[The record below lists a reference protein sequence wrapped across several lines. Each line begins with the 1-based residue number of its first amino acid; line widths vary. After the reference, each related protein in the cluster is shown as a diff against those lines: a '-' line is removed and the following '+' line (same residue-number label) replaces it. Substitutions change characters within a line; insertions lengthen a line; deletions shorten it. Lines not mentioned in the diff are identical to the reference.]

1 MEVKMGDLGNK
12 SNPWLAGLT
21 GLGEGLLQ
29 GYLYKQKMNQQQ
41 DEFNQKMAAEERQ
54 NSLLNDIAM
63 KKYQSELQNQ
73 TMDNQR
79 QDVNTIINLNA
90 NYDVKKASDYPDGKY
105 PTGAITGSSLLGSL
119 SNKGLVSPDAV
130 YVPKVSDGGMT
141 ANQKLERGLEA
152 RRLAVEE
159 RRVALLEKGKG
170 QELTPYQQEM
180 QDRYNQKVED
190 NRSQKQ
196 QLYNDIMATEWDA
209 NKSAYVI
216 TDKSGNE
223 TQFKTDAALERYARG
238 EVIKSKIPGK
248 INMWTRSK
256 QSRNSSNSKQS
267 GNSNQSGQYVEGKIY
282 IDANGNKAKYVNGK
296 WEEIQ

>member
-130 YVPKVSDGGMT
+130 YVPKTSTQKAPEYTTTEIPDAKTGTEKTYSHIKGTEFGSPSWKQIGEKPIYKPTSPTSDLSNPNLVGDIEGTFATLKGMAGD
-141 ANQKLERGLEA
+141 ANDPAKAPLKANLISKTEALMDSAGLTGD
-152 RRLAVEE
+152 V
-159 RRVALLEKGKG
+159 GH
-170 QELTPYQQEM
+170 
-180 QDRYNQKVED
+180 
-190 NRSQKQ
+190 
-196 QLYNDIMATEWDA
+196 IWDA
-209 NKSAYVI
+209 VQKGADVERAINVAQLARKKSFTPKQKDYLRLY
-216 TDKSGNE
+216 
-223 TQFKTDAALERYARG
+223 FKTRF
-238 EVIKSKIPGK
+238 IP
-248 INMWTRSK
+248 
-256 QSRNSSNSKQS
+256 Q
-267 GNSNQSGQYVEGKIY
+267 E
-282 IDANGNKAKYVNGK
+282 NK
-296 WEEIQ
+296 